1 VARKREDAE
10 KEGRDRIPYVGSAAV
25 HVLAFALAIWASMSD
40 PPVLNAI
47 TYQID
52 IVSPPATSP
61 DPVEDVP
68 PEPEEELVVEE
79 PDPEPVVEE
88 EEAIIEP
95 EPEPEE
101 VEVPESEPEPPPAP
115 TEPEEEPR
123 EPAATEVAE
132 TEQSG
137 EDLRVRMEG
146 LQRDFPVYYENIIV
160 QIRRCLRW
168 QGPPNLDAQVYFVI
182 RRDGTV
188 DGRDLDITRE
198 SGNIRFDYA
207 AMAAVECAGQGRF
220 GPLPDELPYDQL
232 PVLMNFQPPG

>member
-1 VARKREDAE
+1 MVRKAKDTD
-10 KEGRDRIPYVGSAAV
+10 KDGRDRIPYVGSAIV
-25 HVLAFALAIWASMSD
+25 HLVVFALAFWASMAD

-52 IVSPPATSP
+52 IVSPPATAP
-61 DPVEDVP
+61 EPIEEAP

-79 PDPEPVVEE
+79 PEPEPVVEE
-88 EEAIIEP
+88 EEAFIEP

-101 VEVPESEPEPPPAP
+101 VAAEPPEPAPAP
-115 TEPEEEPR
+115 EPEEEPE
-123 EPAATEVAE
+123 EPTATETAE

-137 EDLRVRMEG
+137 EDLQVRMEG
-146 LQRDFPVYYENIIV
+146 LIRDYPVYYRNIIS
-160 QIRRCLRW
+160 QINRCFRW
-168 QGPPNLDAQVYFVI
+168 QGAGSLEVQVYFVI

-188 DGRDLDITRE
+188 DARDLDITRE

-232 PVLMNFQPPG
+232 PVLFNFRPPG